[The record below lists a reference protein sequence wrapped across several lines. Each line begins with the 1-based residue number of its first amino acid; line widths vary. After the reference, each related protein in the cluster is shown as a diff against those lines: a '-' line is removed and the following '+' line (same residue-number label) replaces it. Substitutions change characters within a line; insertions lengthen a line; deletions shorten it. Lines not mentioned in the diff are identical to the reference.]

1 MKMKNFNPKTNYE
14 ESAIQKSLYDNFK
27 HIATSI
33 LVSAIE
39 DADLEFF
46 EDDYEK
52 WKELRLKRKKKSEV
66 LIEIDLRN
74 EFDYKQG
81 YKETLF
87 DIAEVTLSAS
97 NIPSKILEQRKM
109 FESNQC
115 KTLVKLTGYKTETIL
130 NTAKLHGWKI
140 GCDYKEKDI
149 FDL

>member
-1 MKMKNFNPKTNYE
+1 MDITKFNPKTNYE
-14 ESAIQKSLYDNFK
+14 ESAIQKSVYGNFK

-46 EDDYEK
+46 EDDYDK
-52 WKELRLKRKKKSEV
+52 WKELRLKRKKKSEILV
-66 LIEIDLRN
+66 DIDLQN
-74 EFDYKQG
+74 EFKYKQG

-97 NIPSKILEQRKM
+97 NIPSEILEQRKL

-115 KTLVKLTGYKTETIL
+115 KTLVKLTGYKMETIF
-130 NTAKLHGWKI
+130 NIAKLHGWKV